1 MSQPGSLAQPNAPQ
15 SDTPGT
21 LDQAEQQRL
30 IQEIG
35 RLVVHALPPGWQE
48 THVEYRAAGVHDEV
62 SAVLI
67 APNGTQVPLAA
78 PVDVKRLFVRLREGM
93 YQPERGTW
101 VSALYRLQRP
111 GSYAVDFNGDQEP
124 TWQNPPPPQAYI
136 DELRMFPRPA
146 ESTPDWL
153 ARYSGAPNGVS
164 ADSRPAALRTADA
177 FDETGRPITARPAV
191 PAVEREPLLAYLESA
206 PAVIPARDAD
216 ADRLAPERG
225 AVVPLSFHTD
235 GNWVWPAAVPYYLRE
250 YDAAPDPEL
259 VEHARSN
266 DFRPPEVEAATRD
279 EAVALITGERAR

>member
-48 THVEYRAAGVHDEV
+48 TRVEYRAAGVHDEV
-62 SAVLI
+62 SAVLV

-111 GSYAVDFNGDQEP
+111 GSYAVDFNGDHEP
-124 TWQNPPPPQAYI
+124 QWQNPPPPQAYV

-153 ARYSGAPNGVS
+153 ARRGGAPGGGS
-164 ADSRPAALRTADA
+164 AGAHPALRTAEV
-177 FDETGRPITARPAV
+177 FDGTGRPITAHPAV
-191 PAVEREPLLAYLESA
+191 PPAEREPLLNYLDSA
-206 PAVIPARDAD
+206 PAVVPARDTD

-225 AVVPLSFHTD
+225 PVVPLSFHTD
-235 GNWVWPAAVPYYLRE
+235 GTWVWPAAAPYYLRE
-250 YDAAPDPEL
+250 HDVAPEPEL
-259 VEHARSN
+259 VEHARRN
-266 DFRPPEVEAATRD
+266 GFRPPEVDPTARE